1 MDSLFFPPRHPST
14 TRPAAPSVRRPASE
28 AERQAAYRLR
38 YDVYVSEQGKVCP
51 EADHARRVLTDELD
65 ADADLIVAESEG
77 TIVGTVRATHCAY
90 AAVRERYGADFEID
104 DVPADS
110 VTEFGVC
117 SRLAVHPECRDM
129 TVRRELF
136 DAVYAAGIGR
146 GIRLCFAMCAP
157 ALLRMFVRVGFREYA
172 PTVMDPHLGL
182 RHRILLVMDD
192 LTHLQRVHSPFLA
205 VAQRLEVVP
214 RERAAL
220 MALINCFE
228 ANHAKR

>member
-1 MDSLFFPPRHPST
+1 MDSLFFPPRLPSASRAAT
-14 TRPAAPSVRRPASE
+14 TFARRPASE
-28 AERQAAYRLR
+28 AERQAAFRLR

-51 EADHARRVLTDELD
+51 EADHSRRVLTDELD
-65 ADADLIVAESEG
+65 ADSDLIVAESEG
-77 TIVGTVRATHCAY
+77 TIVGTVRATHCAH
-90 AAVRERYGADFEID
+90 AAVRERYGAEFEID
-104 DVPADS
+104 HVPALS
-110 VTEFGVC
+110 VSEFGVC

-136 DAVYAAGIGR
+136 DAVYEAGMNR

-157 ALLRMFVRVGFREYA
+157 ALLRMFLRVGFREYA

-192 LTHLQRVHSPFLA
+192 LAHLQRVHSPFLA
-205 VAQRLEVVP
+205 VARRLEVVP

-220 MALINCFE
+220 MDLLNRFE
-228 ANHAKR
+228 ADHAKR